1 MIEAEWR
8 SSVLKL
14 GSFLVWLPL
23 ICFIALLLTMFMLTA
38 LSPGHS
44 PVFAAVEWAEM
55 IIGTSS
61 AFLAVVAA
69 FWPRATTIGQQSSRG
84 GRWVAICGLAI
95 WVLFWLL
102 ALLTRRWVD

>member
-1 MIEAEWR
+1 MIVAKWR

-14 GSFLVWLPL
+14 AGFFVWLPL
-23 ICFIALLLTMFMLTA
+23 ICFVAFLLTMFMLTA

-55 IIGTSS
+55 TIGTSS
-61 AFLAVVAA
+61 AVLSVGAV
-69 FWPRATTIGQQSSRG
+69 FWPRATTIGQQWSRG
-84 GRWVAICGLAI
+84 GRWVAICGLGI